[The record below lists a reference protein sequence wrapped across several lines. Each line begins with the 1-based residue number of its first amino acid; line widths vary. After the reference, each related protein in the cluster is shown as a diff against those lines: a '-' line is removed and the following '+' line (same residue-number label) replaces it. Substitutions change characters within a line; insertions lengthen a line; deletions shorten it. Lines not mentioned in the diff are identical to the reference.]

1 VQTVVTDSICF
12 EITSVATTVEDHPTG
27 YLFLCPP
34 KDFES
39 GPSSFRWPECPAYWS
54 LDPSG
59 SQRLS
64 KDDADKLGFPPLQVS
79 TILWANFWPGSV
91 YDGLRQF
98 HKAKGFDSDSCD
110 LARHLGHEFYQIS
123 SGINAQGEPATTI
136 PPHLIQESN
145 SECRG
150 FLFEG

>member
-1 VQTVVTDSICF
+1 VQTVVTDSVCF
-12 EITSVATTVEDHPTG
+12 EITSVATIVEDHPTG

-59 SQRLS
+59 SQRIS
-64 KDDADKLGFPPLQVS
+64 KDDADKLGFPLLQVN

-98 HKAKGFDSDSCD
+98 HNAKGFDSDSCD
-110 LARHLGHEFYQIS
+110 LARHLSHEFYQIS

-136 PPHLIQESN
+136 PPHLI
-145 SECRG
+145 
-150 FLFEG
+150 